1 MWNEKTLKL
10 LKYDTL
16 DVKTLANV
24 IDIVENRI
32 GTLHM
37 FALFNGNKGDYS
49 PTKVKA
55 REDEIHSLT
64 KHLHSILVGIRA
76 LENKG
81 V

>member
-1 MWNEKTLKL
+1 MMDKKTLKL

-16 DVKTLANV
+16 DTRTLEEV
-24 IDIVENRI
+24 LEIVGNQI

-37 FALFNGNKGDYS
+37 IALFNGNKGDYS

-55 REDEIHSLT
+55 REEEIRNLG
-64 KHLHSILVGIRA
+64 KNLRGILEGIEA
-76 LENKG
+76 LETKG

>member
-1 MWNEKTLKL
+1 MLNENTLKL

-16 DVKTLANV
+16 DIITLEEVLN
-24 IDIVENRI
+24 IVDNQI

-37 FALFNGNKGDYS
+37 SALFNGNKGDYS

-55 REDEIHSLT
+55 REDEIRNLSKNLRG
-64 KHLHSILVGIRA
+64 ILEGIKA